1 MTALKGA
8 VFFLFKKYM
17 ASPVPTAPPS
27 TYGLKSYAPMSSQ
40 TNQMA
45 SNYQS
50 TAPMSSNQLNAYGSQ
65 LYSNTPNSTR
75 VVNTNPLTG
84 AFPQNNPQ
92 PQPGP
97 APVPQ
102 PSQPSVEDQARSQYF
117 SFLDNQLGELPG
129 LQSNLESQI
138 GNSYGSNKSTIDT
151 NLNNTLTDLG
161 TSKTNITD
169 NKISSIRDLDKY
181 MINQL
186 KAGDTYL
193 GNRGAS
199 DSSANNQLQYAFGRV
214 GTQGRADVSKQA
226 NQLYAQVDTQMTKAK
241 TLAQDEVQ
249 KLDTWKNNQ
258 LLEVS
263 KYIQSLRGNIDQAKA
278 TYIQSYLANI
288 DNQVNNYKQTV
299 SNWIVNKADSLGQVV
314 SQLQQYGIAPNTGIS
329 DPSMPTLGQGASA
342 DNTNYLYGVAKKD
355 QNLGY

>member
-45 SNYQS
+45 SNYQ
-50 TAPMSSNQLNAYGSQ
+50 APISNTNSGQLNAFGQSWYAGNGTNQ
-65 LYSNTPNSTR
+65 VAKTNTS
-75 VVNTNPLTG
+75 TG
-84 AFPQNNPQ
+84 AIIPQ

-97 APVPQ
+97 APAPQ
-102 PSQPSVEDQARSQYF
+102 PSQPSVEDQARNSYF

-199 DSSANNQLQYAFGRV
+199 DSSANNQLQYALGRV

-329 DPSMPTLGQGASA
+329 DPSMPTLGQGASV